1 MKTEVIHARIEPGLK
16 ASAEKIFR
24 KLGMTTTDAISIFM
38 GQVVMQKGLP
48 FDVKIPNATTRKA
61 IEEIKAGKGKKYNSA
76 QEMFDDLDS

>member
-1 MKTEVIHARIEPGLK
+1 MKTEVIHARIEPSLK

-48 FDVKIPNATTRKA
+48 FEVKIPNATTRKA
-61 IEEIKAGKGKKYNSA
+61 IAEVKSGKGKKYNSV
-76 QEMFDDLDS
+76 QEMFNDLDQ